1 MTISNLDL
9 VYFADPMCS
18 WCYGFGPELE
28 KATREDFALTQR
40 VGVNGFPTLCVDGGE
55 GKLLL
60 INAGLAQ
67 AELVIEGLA
76 RQAAAA
82 PPLH

>member
-1 MTISNLDL
+1 MDGPHLI
-9 VYFADPMCS
+9 YFSDPMCS

-55 GKLLL
+55 GKLLPVGTL
-60 INAGLAQ
+60 WYYP
-67 AELVIEGLA
+67 
-76 RQAAAA
+76 R
-82 PPLH
+82 